1 MLCDMKLAIMYIAV
15 YTLFN
20 TSGNYELIN
29 MYIQYKQV
37 KDQKVVVQSTRF
49 VL

>member
-1 MLCDMKLAIMYIAV
+1 MLCDMKLVIMYIAV
-15 YTLFN
+15 YN
-20 TSGNYELIN
+20 TSGNYDLIN

-37 KDQKVVVQSTRF
+37 KDQKVVVKSTRF